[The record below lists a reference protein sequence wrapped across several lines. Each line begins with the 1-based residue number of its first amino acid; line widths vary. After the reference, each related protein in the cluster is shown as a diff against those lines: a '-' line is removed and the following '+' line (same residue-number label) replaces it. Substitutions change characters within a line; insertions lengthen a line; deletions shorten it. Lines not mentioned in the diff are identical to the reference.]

1 MGELMKFQL
10 PTKTLAA
17 LALTFVLAPVPG
29 SAAQNR
35 SGAVVIPA
43 GYAEKFIAGTP
54 EAPAAVEF
62 IHGKSGG
69 HTRALL
75 LKMPEQT
82 LNEYAL
88 EEYKKLGCKTALILS
103 ETNNTASILSEI
115 ESIKDLLGDDEL
127 NIINENDNIILRTV
141 TETLNYLYDKTIATT
156 PLDETEY
163 TGIENLPGVD
173 GNPEL
178 TIGDSVNV
186 LLKTVEYLIRTVDN
200 MIIAADETESGE
212 FYEEDD
218 DWERVYS
225 AEKVNELI
233 EDVVEHTAVKNWN
246 WRSAETH
253 GTLNLVQNGEAIYFE
268 VDGGELLR

>member
-1 MGELMKFQL
+1 
-10 PTKTLAA
+10 
-17 LALTFVLAPVPG
+17 
-29 SAAQNR
+29 
-35 SGAVVIPA
+35 
-43 GYAEKFIAGTP
+43 
-54 EAPAAVEF
+54 
-62 IHGKSGG
+62 
-69 HTRALL
+69 
-75 LKMPEQT
+75 MP
-82 LNEYAL
+82 
-88 EEYKKLGCKTALILS
+88 LILS

>member
-1 MGELMKFQL
+1 MAYSSQPKYSQSIQFTYNKTPYDSYETAVRMVTKKNLLPGE
-10 PTKTLAA
+10 
-17 LALTFVLAPVPG
+17 
-29 SAAQNR
+29 
-35 SGAVVIPA
+35 
-43 GYAEKFIAGTP
+43 
-54 EAPAAVEF
+54 PAACFYKNDDDE
-62 IHGKSGG
+62 
-69 HTRALL
+69 
-75 LKMPEQT
+75 LKMLLAIGTGHGQELP
-82 LNEYAL
+82 
-88 EEYKKLGCKTALILS
+88 LILS

-141 TETLNYLYDKTIATT
+141 TETLNYLYNKTIAST

-200 MIIAADETESGE
+200 MIVGADETERGE